1 MADCMGCTGTT
12 GSACAHFYS
21 MLSIALETFN
31 LYCFQM
37 LSQCIQD
44 KDVLLRSFSTMI
56 S

>member
-1 MADCMGCTGTT
+1 MADCLGCAGRT

-31 LYCFQM
+31 LYCVQM
-37 LSQCIQD
+37 LSKCVQE
-44 KDVLLRSFSTMI
+44 KDVLLMHFSTMI